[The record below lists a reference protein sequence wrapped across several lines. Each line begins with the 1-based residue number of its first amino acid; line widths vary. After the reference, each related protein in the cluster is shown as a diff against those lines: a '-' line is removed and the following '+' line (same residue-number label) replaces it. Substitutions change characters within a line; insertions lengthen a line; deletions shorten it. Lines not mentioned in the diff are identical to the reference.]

1 MKSFQCDIQSCS
13 SSKEN
18 DQELKLVTSI
28 ISLRLKLIYM
38 MMMMMMM
45 MMMKNLTCQGQIP
58 DPTHQNCVLGNSG
71 ELLVGI

>member
-28 ISLRLKLIYM
+28 ISLRLKLIYDDDDDDDDDDDE
-38 MMMMMMM
+38 
-45 MMMKNLTCQGQIP
+45 KPHLPGTDTRSHP
-58 DPTHQNCVLGNSG
+58 P
-71 ELLVGI
+71 ELCIR